1 MTLPTGVIG
10 VLHLPP
16 LPGDPR
22 TGSFKDAREAARRDA
37 QAYKAG
43 GVTSLVVENFGS
55 APFAKGDSSSRL
67 PPHQVALM
75 SVVVAELV
83 QAGFFIGVNCLRN
96 DAISALGIAAAT
108 GASFIRINVH
118 TGAYVTDQGLIQGEA
133 ATSLRYRA
141 ALDAKHV
148 SITADILV
156 KHASPLAPLSY
167 AQATEEAF
175 DRGLADAVIVSGE
188 GTGKAVDIAGLAE
201 VRAVSGSRP
210 VWVGSGVNVAN
221 AKEVAAY
228 TDAAIVGTS
237 VKEAGLAS
245 PVSAKRVEEIVA
257 LFVKTD

>member
-16 LPGDPR
+16 MPGDPR
-22 TGSFKDAREAARRDA
+22 VGTFAQARDAARRDTI
-37 QAYKAG
+37 AYKAG

-55 APFAKGDSSSRL
+55 APFAKGDAASRL

-83 QAGFFIGVNCLRN
+83 ESGFCIGVNCLRN

-108 GASFIRINVH
+108 GAAFVRINVH

-141 ALDAKHV
+141 ALGAAHV

-156 KHASPLAPLSY
+156 KHASPLAPLSHH
-167 AQATEEAF
+167 QATEEAF

-188 GTGKAVDIAGLAE
+188 GTGKAVDIDALAQVRSAAGT
-201 VRAVSGSRP
+201 RP
-210 VWVGSGVNVAN
+210 VWVGSGVDAKN
-221 AKEVAAY
+221 AKAIGNIA
-228 TDAAIVGTS
+228 DAAIVGTS
-237 VKEAGLAS
+237 VKEAGLDS

-257 LFVKTD
+257 LFGKTD

>member
-1 MTLPTGVIG
+1 MTLATGVIG

-22 TGSFKDAREAARRDA
+22 RGTFAEARAAARRDA
-37 QAYKAG
+37 TAYRDG

-55 APFAKGDSSSRL
+55 APFAKGDSASRL

-83 QAGFFIGVNCLRN
+83 ADGFLIGVNCLRN

-108 GASFIRINVH
+108 GAAFVRINVH

-141 ALDAKHV
+141 ALNAAHV

-167 AQATEEAF
+167 PQATEEAF

-188 GTGKAVDIAGLAE
+188 GTGKAVDLDGLAQ
-201 VRAVSGSRP
+201 VRSAAGSRP
-210 VWVGSGVNVAN
+210 VWVGSGVNATN
-221 AKEVAAY
+221 AKSIAALA
-228 TDAAIVGTS
+228 DAAIVGTS